1 MGQESAG
8 DPEQDGGGA
17 ESLPGGEPALGSG
30 RGGRRGD
37 GRLVVGGRRGG
48 GRGGGRDTILSM
60 SIRKHFRWGG
70 VTLLPESTLDQFKDI

>member
-8 DPEQDGGGA
+8 DPEQDGGGS
-17 ESLPGGEPALGSG
+17 ESMQGGEPALGSG
-30 RGGRRGD
+30 RGD

>member
-17 ESLPGGEPALGSG
+17 ESLQGGEPALGSG

-37 GRLVVGGRRGG
+37 GRLVVGGWEV
-48 GRGGGRDTILSM
+48 GREEGWGEGYDIVHVNMEALQVGWG
-60 SIRKHFRWGG
+60 HF
-70 VTLLPESTLDQFKDI
+70 TP